1 MLPVLFTGAPGA
13 GKTTLLHAL
22 ATQGHRVVAE
32 SAREVIRSRLEQG
45 LSPRPTPVEFAREV
59 LHRDVLKYEE
69 AVRECGYVFFDRGV
83 PDALGMLEEV
93 APLSSD
99 ELATYTSR
107 YSYGRCAFLFPAWEA
122 IFENDAE
129 RDQSF
134 EDALR
139 VQAGLT
145 AWYGRCGY
153 EPIEMPLL
161 PIEGRCLFV
170 LDTIAS
176 MAAE

>member
-1 MLPVLFTGAPGA
+1 VT
-13 GKTTLLHAL
+13 
-22 ATQGHRVVAE
+22 
-32 SAREVIRSRLEQG
+32 SRL
-45 LSPRPTPVEFAREV
+45 LSRSMASSHAADSFGGYAIRPRQ
-59 LHRDVLKYEE
+59 HRDVLKYEE
-69 AVRECGYVFFDRGV
+69 AVRESGYVFFDRGV

-153 EPIEMPLL
+153 ELIEMPLL
-161 PIEGRCLFV
+161 PIEGRCSFV
-170 LDTIAS
+170 LDSIR
-176 MAAE
+176 AE